1 MPRRPTA
8 KVLPFARTLRRNM
21 TTAEA
26 QLWRMLRD
34 RRLDDL
40 KFRRQAPIGRYV
52 ADFVCEERKLI
63 IELDGAPHERPDQM
77 AHDKAR
83 DEWLRAEGYIVLR
96 MANDVVI
103 GGGDMALALI
113 RSALKPG

>member
-21 TTAEA
+21 TTAET

-63 IELDGAPHERPDQM
+63 IELDGAPHDDPVQQ
-77 AHDKAR
+77 AHDAAR

-96 MANDVVI
+96 MGNDVVI

-113 RSALKPG
+113 RSALRAR